1 MHQIATRR
9 VANIIN
15 RARKRRTRRA
25 ILFGIVFVARKR
37 MEVKRMRKIWD
48 KIIDWLLGG
57 NLDRLVEAMAGGDE
71 GECL

>member
-1 MHQIATRR
+1 ME
-9 VANIIN
+9 
-15 RARKRRTRRA
+15 K
-25 ILFGIVFVARKR
+25 IL
-37 MEVKRMRKIWD
+37 D